1 MTHPGKIQFTHRS
14 NADGTIDS
22 ICRQCCTTV
31 AIDNLESMLSEREH
45 EHVCDLELTVLPQ
58 YRLSRAC

>member
-1 MTHPGKIQFTHRS
+1 MAHPSKIQFIHRS

-31 AIDNLESMLSEREH
+31 AIDNLESMLLARER
-45 EHVCDLELTVLPQ
+45 EHVCDLDLTDIPHS
-58 YRLSRAC
+58 RLSRVC